1 MKLTDIT
8 VNENRGKLC
17 EARRPPQIG
26 IPIIRALGAH
36 IVQIK
41 QGNQILNRKMN
52 LLGELIRIMAAGSI
66 DDEVIKQALL
76 KAAKK
81 SAGGTK
87 RRKGG

>member
-1 MKLTDIT
+1 MKLTEIT
-8 VNENRGKLC
+8 GHEQRGKLC

-52 LLGELIRIMAAGSI
+52 LLGELIRIMAAASI

-81 SAGGTK
+81 SGNGGK
-87 RRKGG
+87 RKKVG